1 MRSLQYGTLALFG
14 LCALLTVFFQ
24 FRIGMKG
31 GQAQREDSEEARQA
45 GERFGR
51 MARVCAVAAAVSLIA
66 CMALGAI
73 SR

>member
-14 LCALLTVFFQ
+14 LCALLTAFFQ

-31 GQAQREDSEEARQA
+31 GQAQREASEDARQA
-45 GERFGR
+45 GERYGR
-51 MARVCAVAAAVSLIA
+51 LARICAIAAAVSLLA

-73 SR
+73 NR